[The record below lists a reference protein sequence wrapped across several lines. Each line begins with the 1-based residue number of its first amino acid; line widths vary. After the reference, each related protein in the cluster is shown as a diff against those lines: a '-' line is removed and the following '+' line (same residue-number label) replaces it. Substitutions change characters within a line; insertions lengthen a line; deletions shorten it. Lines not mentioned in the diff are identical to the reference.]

1 MTLQADRLSPR
12 TRRGLFH
19 HLIAQDDQ
27 AAIDRRHKAEAP
39 QVKQIVRYGCPVC
52 DDEHDFEDDAAECCL
67 KDQHFEDG
75 PQACPVCGQDHTSP
89 REASDCCL
97 WKDLDAAT
105 RWRLADRVEAGET
118 WAEVLSP
125 ALS

>member
-1 MTLQADRLSPR
+1 MSAAQLSPA

-27 AAIDRRHKAEAP
+27 AAIDRRHKSRAA
-39 QVKQIVRYGCPVC
+39 QVIEIVRYACPVC
-52 DDEHDFEDDAAECCL
+52 DEEYEDEDDAGECCL
-67 KDQHFEDG
+67 SDNPEGDPAG
-75 PQACPVCGQDHTSP
+75 DCCPVCGQDHTSP

-118 WAEVLSP
+118 WAEVLKP

>member
-1 MTLQADRLSPR
+1 MNSAQLSPA

-19 HLIAQDDQ
+19 NLIAQDNQ
-27 AAIDRRHKAEAP
+27 AAIDRRHKAHAA
-39 QVKQIVRYGCPVC
+39 QVKEIVRYVCPVC
-52 DDEHDFEDDAAECCL
+52 DDEHDDEDDAAGCCL
-67 KDQHFEDG
+67 ADKHFEDG

-97 WKDLDAAT
+97 WKDLDAGT

-118 WAEVLSP
+118 WAEVLKP
-125 ALS
+125 VLC